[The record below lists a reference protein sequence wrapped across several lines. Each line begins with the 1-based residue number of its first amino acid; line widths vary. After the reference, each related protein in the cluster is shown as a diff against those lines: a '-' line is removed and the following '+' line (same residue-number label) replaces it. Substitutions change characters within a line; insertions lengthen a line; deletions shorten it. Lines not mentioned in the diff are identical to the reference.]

1 MAIFATTYRYA
12 ADSTEARDA
21 TRPEHRA
28 YLAELT
34 DAGRLVV
41 SGPYVGDPA
50 EALIVFDA
58 ADEDEARRLTE
69 ADPFVQEGLVAEVI
83 VREWTIASGRLSSQF

>member
-1 MAIFATTYRYA
+1 MAIYATTYVYV

-50 EALIVFDA
+50 SALLVFDA
-58 ADEDEARRLTE
+58 ASEQEARDLTT
-69 ADPFVQEGLVAEVI
+69 ADPFVREGLVAEVI